1 MKQWKKITFAL
12 VGIAALV
19 GVVTASIKMSGQD
32 VVTVQTG
39 KVLKAPELS
48 QVVTA
53 SGEIKPLNYVNV
65 SAMAYG
71 RITEIDVK
79 EGDIVKKGQTLAK
92 LEAIQPKSDV
102 DVQQAQIKSSEMNVQ
117 SSQAG
122 VISAEANFNTAKADV
137 IRGDAQLEQARQD
150 LKRAEGMIKDQLI
163 ATQDYDA
170 KKAAFEVARAS
181 LEQAKARVQQAKAQ
195 WDQAIKQLD
204 MTRAQVEQY
213 QKGMDRFKDLLDKT
227 IFPSPLNGVVSNLPV
242 HVGEYL
248 VVGIQNNP
256 GSLLMTVA
264 DMSVVTAEVR
274 VDETDIVNISLG
286 QPAEV
291 RIDAVPDKVFTAKV
305 TEIGNSAII
314 RSTGLSTS
322 QSTTGSQEAKDFK
335 VVVTLDSPPETLR
348 PGLSCTTKITTSA
361 KKNILTIPIQA
372 LTIRQK
378 ADLEEQDRLD
388 KKKTGVAVAAVDPKD
403 KDAKKELQGVFVI
416 HGDKNDKA
424 EFVQVAT
431 GITGTTDIEVLS
443 GLKDGDEIVTGSYR
457 VLRTLKNHAKVK
469 VDNKAPKK
477 EDEKTS

>member
-1 MKQWKKITFAL
+1 MKQWKKITIAV

-19 GVVTASIKMSGQD
+19 GIVTASIKISGQD

-39 KVLKAPELS
+39 KSVKTDLS

-71 RITEIDVK
+71 RITELDVK
-79 EGDIVKKGQTLAK
+79 EGDIVKKGQTLAR

-102 DVQQAQIKSSEMNVQ
+102 DVQQAQIKSSQMNVQ
-117 SSQAG
+117 SAEAG
-122 VISAEANFNTAKADV
+122 VISAEANFNTSKADV
-137 IRGDAQLEQARQD
+137 IRGNAQLEQARQD
-150 LKRAEGMIKDQLI
+150 LKRADGMMKDQLI
-163 ATQDYDA
+163 AAQDYDA
-170 KKAAFEVARAS
+170 KKAAYEVARAS
-181 LEQAKARVQQAKAQ
+181 LEQAKARVEQAKAQ
-195 WDQAIKQLD
+195 WDQAIKQSD
-204 MTRAQVEQY
+204 MTKAQVEQY

-291 RIDAVPDKVFTAKV
+291 RIDAVPDKVFAAKV

-335 VVVTLDSPPETLR
+335 VVVTLDKPPETLR
-348 PGLSCTTKITTSA
+348 PGLSCTTKITTSS
-361 KKNILTIPIQA
+361 KKSILTIPIQA

-378 ADLEEQDRLD
+378 ADLEEQDRQD
-388 KKKTGVAVAAVDPKD
+388 KKKSGGVVAAADPKD

-416 HGDKNDKA
+416 HGAKNDKA

>member
-1 MKQWKKITFAL
+1 
-12 VGIAALV
+12 
-19 GVVTASIKMSGQD
+19 
-32 VVTVQTG
+32 
-39 KVLKAPELS
+39 
-48 QVVTA
+48 
-53 SGEIKPLNYVNV
+53 
-65 SAMAYG
+65 
-71 RITEIDVK
+71 
-79 EGDIVKKGQTLAK
+79 
-92 LEAIQPKSDV
+92 
-102 DVQQAQIKSSEMNVQ
+102 
-117 SSQAG
+117 
-122 VISAEANFNTAKADV
+122 
-137 IRGDAQLEQARQD
+137 
-150 LKRAEGMIKDQLI
+150 
-163 ATQDYDA
+163 
-170 KKAAFEVARAS
+170 
-181 LEQAKARVQQAKAQ
+181 
-195 WDQAIKQLD
+195 
-204 MTRAQVEQY
+204 VEQF
-213 QKGMDRFKDLLDKT
+213 QKGMNRFQDLLDKT

-274 VDETDIVNISLG
+274 VDETDIVNITLG

-335 VVVTLDSPPETLR
+335 VVVTLDNPPETLR
-348 PGLSCTTKITTSA
+348 PGLSCTTKITTSS

-378 ADLEEQDRLD
+378 ADLEEQERQE
-388 KKKTGVAVAAVDPKD
+388 KKKSGGAVQAAAPDPKD

-416 HGDKNDKA
+416 RGDKNDKA
-424 EFVQVAT
+424 EFVQVET
-431 GITGTTDIEVLS
+431 GITGTTDIEVVK
-443 GLKDGDEIVTGSYR
+443 GLKDGDQIVTGSYR
-457 VLRTLKNHAKVK
+457 VLRTLRNHAKIK